1 MWLNLISTGQR
12 QQLALG
18 AVWKSVEGFVV
29 VVTITG
35 KSYWHLVER
44 RREVENLAMGRTVIF
59 QKATEK
65 YGSNS
70 SI

>member
-12 QQLALG
+12 QQLASG
-18 AVWKSVEGFVV
+18 AVWKSVEGFV

-44 RREVENLAMGRTVIF
+44 REVENLAMGRTVIF
-59 QKATEK
+59 QKVTEK
-65 YGSNS
+65 HGSNS